1 MSEMTRSLS
10 EAERLR
16 QIGELLYGAID
27 WSKVPVTVEEPEA
40 RLVTIAST
48 NDSGTLT
55 SPESRVVHYLRR
67 VGEASP
73 AVLRTVLHM
82 PKTSAYR
89 VIQGM
94 VDAGSIRGFGQTR
107 SLVYRLPP
115 HEQNVEDN

>member
-1 MSEMTRSLS
+1 MSGVEKDLT

-16 QIGELLYGAID
+16 QIGSLLYRAID
-27 WSKVPVTVEEPEA
+27 WSKIPVSPDEPKPA
-40 RLVTIAST
+40 PTT
-48 NDSGTLT
+48 SGVGEGSAALAI
-55 SPESRVVHYLRR
+55 PETRVMNYLRR

-94 VDAGSIRGFGQTR
+94 VAAGSILGCGQTR

-115 HEQNVEDN
+115 HGQNVEGN